1 MLDWF
6 ACLFDSLKKGVSMLR
21 SVLAVLVWGF
31 SVSAMAQM
39 SPVGVW
45 QTIYDKEGTVKS
57 EIRIVENAGVV
68 SGKVDKILDP
78 KAKQDDKCEQCTDER
93 KDQPVLGMEILRGL
107 KKVEGKD
114 MWEGGTV
121 LDPNNGKVYKATV
134 TPIEGGKKLQMRG
147 YIGFFYRTQ
156 VWNRVN

>member
-1 MLDWF
+1 
-6 ACLFDSLKKGVSMLR
+6 MLR
-21 SVLAVLVWGF
+21 SVIAVLVCGF

-45 QTIYDKEGTVKS
+45 QTIDDKDGSVKS
-57 EIRIVENAGVV
+57 EIRIIETAGVI

-78 KAKQDDKCEQCTDER
+78 KAKQDDKCVECTDER
-93 KDQPVLGMEILRGL
+93 KDQPILGMEILRGL
-107 KKVEGKD
+107 KKADGKD
-114 MWEGGTV
+114 MWEGGNI
-121 LDPNNGKVYKATV
+121 LDPKNGKVYRATV

-156 VWNRVN
+156 IWNRVQ

>member
-1 MLDWF
+1 M
-6 ACLFDSLKKGVSMLR
+6 VLR
-21 SVLAVLVWGF
+21 SIIAVLVCGI
-31 SVSAMAQM
+31 SVSAMAQL

-45 QTIYDKEGTVKS
+45 QTIDDKDGTVKS

-68 SGKVDKILDP
+68 SGKVDKILDTH
-78 KAKQDDKCEQCTDER
+78 AKQDDKCVDCTDER
-93 KDQPVLGMEILRGL
+93 KDQPILGMEILRGL
-107 KKVEGKD
+107 KKAEGKD

-121 LDPNNGKVYKATV
+121 LDPKNGKVYKAAV

-156 VWNRVN
+156 IWIRVN

>member
-1 MLDWF
+1 
-6 ACLFDSLKKGVSMLR
+6 MLR
-21 SVLAVLVWGF
+21 SAIAVLVCGF

-45 QTIYDKEGTVKS
+45 QTIDDKDGTVKS
-57 EIRIVENAGVV
+57 EIRIVETAGVV
-68 SGKVDKILDP
+68 SGKIDKILDP
-78 KAKQDDKCEQCTDER
+78 KAKQDDKCVECTDER
-93 KDQPVLGMEILRGL
+93 KDQPILGMEILRGL
-107 KKVEGKD
+107 KKAEGKD
-114 MWEGGTV
+114 VWEGGTI
-121 LDPNNGKVYKATV
+121 LDPKNGKIYKATV

>member
-1 MLDWF
+1 
-6 ACLFDSLKKGVSMLR
+6 MLR
-21 SVLAVLVWGF
+21 SVVAVLVCGF
-31 SVSAMAQM
+31 SVSVMAQV

-45 QTIYDKEGTVKS
+45 QTIDDKDGTVKS

-68 SGKVDKILDP
+68 SGKVDKILDAH
-78 KAKQDDKCEQCTDER
+78 AKQDDKCVDCTDER
-93 KDQPVLGMEILRGL
+93 KDQPILGMEILRGL
-107 KKVEGKD
+107 KKAEGKD
-114 MWEGGTV
+114 VWEGGTV
-121 LDPNNGKVYKATV
+121 LDPKNGKVYKATV